1 VFIIYLI
8 LYLQKANIGR
18 LNATIQPI
26 SQRSTI
32 KRKVGYV
39 MAEEANTGAD
49 ADADADADVDAEM
62 VDARQRILNMRIN
75 ETDNIVL

>member
-26 SQRSTI
+26 LQRPTI
-32 KRKVGYV
+32 KRKVGYII
-39 MAEEANTGAD
+39 AED
-49 ADADADADVDAEM
+49 ADAETETDGDAEM
-62 VDARQRILNMRIN
+62 IDARQRVLNMRIN
-75 ETDNIVL
+75 EPADNVL